1 MNMNMN
7 GIHVKIIVSQVF
19 YTFQNKWFYLILL
32 HLINAVEFDVLFTVF
47 IKFGTQN
54 HVLLR

>member
-1 MNMNMN
+1 MNMN
-7 GIHVKIIVSQVF
+7 GFHVKIIVSQVF

-32 HLINAVEFDVLFTVF
+32 HLINAVEFDVLLTVF